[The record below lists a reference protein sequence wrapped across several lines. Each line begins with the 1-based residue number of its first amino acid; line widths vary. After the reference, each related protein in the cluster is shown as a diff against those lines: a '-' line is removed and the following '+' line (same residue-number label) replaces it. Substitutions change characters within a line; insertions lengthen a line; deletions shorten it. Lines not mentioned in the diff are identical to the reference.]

1 VFEISDDGNNN
12 QGNTMKSKYALGG
25 LGAVVVTLSGCAT
38 QVKSLPLAPAVAQS
52 AQSAQSAQGAQVA
65 LYFGSQAHPAVQSQ
79 LGQTTQSV
87 RIAREASGPE
97 ASCNRALAD
106 ALQKLRAY
114 AHDRHA
120 NAVINIG
127 TSFHSTESASATEF
141 TCGVSTSA
149 AALRVRGDVVVLE
162 SN

>member
-1 VFEISDDGNNN
+1 
-12 QGNTMKSKYALGG
+12 MMSKYALGG
-25 LGAVVVTLSGCAT
+25 LMVVVATLTGCAT
-38 QVKSLPLAPAVAQS
+38 QVKSLPLAPVVAQT
-52 AQSAQSAQGAQVA
+52 APGAQVA

-79 LGQTTQSV
+79 LGQTSTSV
-87 RIAREASGPE
+87 RIAREANGQD

-114 AHDRHA
+114 ARDHNA

-141 TCGVSTSA
+141 TCGVSMSA
-149 AALRVRGDVVVLE
+149 AALRVRGDVVVLDAQ
-162 SN
+162 

>member
-1 VFEISDDGNNN
+1 
-12 QGNTMKSKYALGG
+12 MKSKYALGG
-25 LGAVVVTLSGCAT
+25 LVAVVATLSGCAT
-38 QVKSLPLAPAVAQS
+38 QVKSLPLAPAV

-87 RIAREASGPE
+87 RIAREASGQE

>member
-1 VFEISDDGNNN
+1 VFEISDDRNNN
-12 QGNTMKSKYALGG
+12 QGNTMKSKYALSG
-25 LGAVVVTLSGCAT
+25 LVALVVTLSGCAT

-52 AQSAQSAQGAQVA
+52 AQSAQGEQVA

-79 LGQTTQSV
+79 LGQSSQSV
-87 RIAREASGPE
+87 RIARETGGQE

-114 AHDRHA
+114 AHERHA

-141 TCGVSTSA
+141 TCGVSMSA
-149 AALRVRGDVVVLE
+149 AALRVRGDLVVL
-162 SN
+162 NAN